1 MNFAGIIKDDVA
13 NGIGVRTSI
22 FVSGCNIH
30 CPGCQNK
37 YIQDFNYGREF
48 TDDDL
53 KMLLDSIS
61 DDYHAGITILGGE
74 PLDENNIEGVYN
86 IINKFRKRYGDTKT
100 IWLYTGYIYE
110 FLKDV
115 ESIEDKYID
124 LVFNNIDVL
133 IDGPFIQDK
142 RDITLKFRGSSNQ
155 RIIDMK
161 KTIETGDIILMD

>member
-37 YIQDFNYGREF
+37 YIQAFSYGREF

-53 KMLLDSIS
+53 KILLDSIS

-86 IINKFRKRYGDTKT
+86 IINEFRKRYGDTKT

>member
-74 PLDENNIEGVYN
+74 PLDEINIEGVYN
-86 IINKFRKRYGDTKT
+86 IIKAFRKRYNNTKT
-100 IWLYTGYIYE
+100 IWLYTGYTYE